1 MWTPQ
6 TETELFAKFGK
17 FSKTTGIV
25 LMVLGLVGMLF
36 PMFMTFAVVAM
47 VSFLMLSGG
56 VIAAY
61 FTWMTDRNNWLG
73 WLKSFILIVFALF
86 ILLHPGGGA
95 AGIGMLLTIYF
106 FIDAFSG
113 FGLTASLYP
122 NRGWMLWLLNSLLS
136 LLLGFLFLAGW
147 PFSSMYLVGLFVGI
161 SLFFDG
167 LALFANG
174 GVLTKRP

>member
-6 TETELFAKFGK
+6 TETERFAKFGT

-25 LMVLGLVGMLF
+25 LMVLGLVGVLF
-36 PMFMTFAVVAM
+36 PIFMTFAVVAM
-47 VSFLMLSGG
+47 IAFVMLSSGI
-56 VIAAY
+56 IAAY
-61 FTWMTDRNNWLG
+61 FTWMTDRHNWLG
-73 WLKSFILIVFALF
+73 WLKSFILVVFALF
-86 ILLHPGGGA
+86 LIFYPAGSA
-95 AGIGMLLTIYF
+95 AGIGLLLTVYF
-106 FIDAFSG
+106 FMDAFSG

-122 NRGWMLWLLNSLLS
+122 KRGWMLWLFNALLS
-136 LLLGFLFLAGW
+136 LVLGFIFLAGW

-174 GVLTKRP
+174 NLLGKQP